1 MKKTKFTTLG
11 IICFLLFL
19 LLFNF
24 IPQNQKSSLKHT
36 PAPKSQ
42 ESSQE
47 SQSPQESQN
56 LSQNNA
62 DLIQKNIDFIRQ
74 NLESLKENNQ
84 TQSLTS
90 NESNLTQEQFLDSN
104 TTQGEIAQIPTQ
116 EPPQMQES
124 SQNLQETLQSPQED
138 LSPDFS
144 HNQMPQTSPQIPSQ
158 TFFNC
163 QRHKP
168 QLAIIIDD
176 ISTLEQLKKIQKIP
190 LKLTPSIFPL
200 SKATPSAKQIAEA
213 TPFFMIH
220 LPLEAIKFYQ
230 KGYDWLLVSD
240 SKEKIK
246 EKVAKVKRD
255 FPNLTYLNNHTG
267 SKFTQN
273 YKAMSY
279 LLDALNQHQI
289 TFVDS
294 KTIHTSKTASYFENN
309 PTASLNPCQKP
320 PFLVRD
326 IFLDNELNVFKIT
339 QALLQSIKIAKLQ
352 GYAIAIGHPHKET
365 ILALMNARE
374 YLEKSGVEVVYVN
387 ELIVP

>member
-24 IPQNQKSSLKHT
+24 APQNQKSSLKHT
-36 PAPKSQ
+36 PASKTQ

-47 SQSPQESQN
+47 SQYPQEPQN

-84 TQSLTS
+84 TQSLSS
-90 NESNLTQEQFLDSN
+90 NESNLTQEQFLDFN
-104 TTQGEIAQIPTQ
+104 ATQGEIVQIPTQ
-116 EPPQMQES
+116 EPPQIQES
-124 SQNLQETLQSPQED
+124 SQNLQETLPPQED
-138 LSPDFS
+138 LTQDFLQ
-144 HNQMPQTSPQIPSQ
+144 NQKIQVPQQNLDT
-158 TFFNC
+158 NC
-163 QRHKP
+163 QRSKP

-190 LKLTPSIFPL
+190 LKITPSIFPL
-200 SKATPSAKQIAEA
+200 SKAAPNAKQIAKA
-213 TPFFMIH
+213 APFFMIH
-220 LPLEAIKFYQ
+220 LPLEAMKFYQ

-240 SKEKIK
+240 SREKINDK
-246 EKVAKVKRD
+246 IARVKRD

-267 SKFTQN
+267 SKFTQD
-273 YKAMSY
+273 YQSMTY
-279 LLDALNQHQI
+279 LLEALKQHQI

-294 KTIHTSKTASYFENN
+294 KTIHTSKTAPYFDKN
-309 PTASLNPCQKP
+309 PTVSLNPCQKS
-320 PFLVRD
+320 PFLARD
-326 IFLDNELNVFKIT
+326 IFLDNELNVLKIT

-352 GYAIAIGHPHKET
+352 GYAIAIGHPHRET
-365 ILALMNARE
+365 MIALMNARE